1 MVASWSRYDPA
12 TKRGICSVWA
22 HNTDWI
28 RNIRV
33 RPALQVQIG
42 RESLQVQMGRES
54 FVPEQRFLC

>member
-42 RESLQVQMGRES
+42 RES